1 MEMGNIMVKAS
12 IYITCILI
20 SAFTISGINFSNMFK
35 KNYLWEARIFV
46 IILSFIMGYLLGNFF
61 IDFLSST
68 EIL

>member
-1 MEMGNIMVKAS
+1 MVKAS